1 MGNGLVL
8 SCAPQRV
15 TLFVAGG
22 TLVAPLT
29 GTASSTGPA
38 PASRYEGLRTT
49 QAGYSTIRLAVGSVT
64 QEIRSLQDEIRERSG
79 LTRQQIARAL
89 DIDRRSLSA
98 WASGETRPTLKRLD
112 ALRFLG
118 ALVRDLDTRHP
129 GRAQELLLAKH
140 GDDDALSAIRTG
152 RLDLAKRLALSAQG
166 RPSVSIARI
175 ARDRT
180 PLYSAAAQALAE
192 GRLSRPGP
200 NRTVRDE
207 AAYEMDLSEAALFD
221 EAASPLP
228 RRRGYR

>member
-1 MGNGLVL
+1 MSSGLVL
-8 SCAPQRV
+8 TRTPDPV

-22 TLVAPLT
+22 TLIAPLT

-38 PASRYEGLRTT
+38 PTSRYEGLRTT

-64 QEIRSLQDEIRERSG
+64 NEVRSLQDEIRERSG

-98 WASGETRPTLKRLD
+98 WASGASRPSPHRLD

-118 ALVRDLDTRHP
+118 ALVRNLDTRHP

-152 RLDLAKRLALSAQG
+152 RFDLAERLALSAEG
-166 RPSVSIARI
+166 RPSVSISRI
-175 ARDRT
+175 ARIRT
-180 PLYSAAAQALAE
+180 PLYAAAAQALAA
-192 GRLSRPGP
+192 GRLSRPESS
-200 NRTVRDE
+200 RTVRDDT
-207 AAYEMDLSEAALFD
+207 AYEMDLAEAALFGE
-221 EAASPLP
+221 EASGDP

>member
-1 MGNGLVL
+1 MSNGLVL
-8 SCAPQRV
+8 SRAPNPV

-22 TLVAPLT
+22 TLIAPLT

-64 QEIRSLQDEIRERSG
+64 NEVRSLQDEIRERSG

-118 ALVRDLDTRHP
+118 ALVRDLDIRHP

-140 GDDDALSAIRTG
+140 GDDDALSAIQIG
-152 RLDLAKRLALSAQG
+152 RFDLAERLATSAEG

-192 GRLSRPGP
+192 GRLSTPEP

-207 AAYEMDLSEAALFD
+207 TAYEMDLSDAAFF
-221 EAASPLP
+221 EEQTSPQP